1 MSASPSPDPIGPTAL
16 RVAVQRYTGVCAPPM
31 ANDAVNVMR
40 RLARNDDR
48 VSWTAVLARG
58 YADAPLLWRK
68 GRARGGAAKGFDA
81 DAAELFLFAADRQLI
96 VQMRGACDE

>member
-1 MSASPSPDPIGPTAL
+1 M
-16 RVAVQRYTGVCAPPM
+16 RVGVQRYIGVCAPGM
-31 ANDAVNVMR
+31 ADDAVTVMR
-40 RLARNDDR
+40 ELASSDA

-68 GRARGGAAKGFDA
+68 GRARGGAAPGFDA
-81 DAAELFLFAADRQLI
+81 DAAELFLFEGDRQLV